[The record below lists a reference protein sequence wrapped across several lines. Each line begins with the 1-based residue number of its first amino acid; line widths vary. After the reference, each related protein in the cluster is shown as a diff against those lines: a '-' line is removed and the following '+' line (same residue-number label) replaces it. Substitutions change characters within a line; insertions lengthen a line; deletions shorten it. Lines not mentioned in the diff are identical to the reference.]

1 MSPITAINLVYTR
14 LSVYLGT
21 GLREESKL
29 EKQFFFRGTFRVDS
43 PLTHTPLSTP
53 LRYVYSNLNGIFAWL
68 FESIVFVRV

>member
-43 PLTHTPLSTP
+43 PLTHTPLFYPTP
-53 LRYVYSNLNGIFAWL
+53 LRVLE
-68 FESIVFVRV
+68 FEWHFCMAI